1 VNLAEHLVGCAER
14 HPDALALVDGERR
27 VTYAELLED
36 ARRVAGGLVALG
48 VGRGDRVAVALRN
61 REETVLLWWATV
73 WLGGVFTPLNWRLRP
88 AELRYCVENAESA
101 LLAVEPDS
109 AGVAGLVQG
118 VPVVDVAGAGVG
130 TPFAELRAAEPA
142 GGALDVDDREPAL
155 MLYTSGT
162 TGNPKGVPRSHAAE
176 RAAAVAQVAQC
187 GHRPAERT
195 LGVMPLY
202 HTMGQRAML
211 TMTLVGGSL
220 HLMGDW
226 DGAGALAITEAD
238 RLTCLYLAPTLFHD
252 LALAH
257 AAAPRDISSVRRI
270 AYAGAPMTGVLVERL
285 VELFDP
291 EVFVN
296 HYGSTEIYTFTIHGD
311 QRAKPG
317 CAGRPG
323 MNARIRLV
331 RPEPGAPPDDVVA
344 PGEVGQIAC
353 ALSSDEAFAGYWRRP
368 DADEKQIRGGWYFPG
383 DLAQED
389 VDGDLWI
396 VGRIDDMVISGG
408 ENVHPLEIEE
418 HLVRHPAVLEAAVI
432 GHPDERL
439 GQIVAAY
446 VVTSAPVGEE
456 ELDAHCLASPD
467 LARFKRPRR
476 YIFVDE
482 LPKSAS
488 GKLLRRLL
496 KEEDE

>member
-1 VNLAEHLVGCAER
+1 MNFAEHLIGCAER
-14 HPDALALVDGERR
+14 HPDALALVDGDRR
-27 VTYAELLED
+27 MTYAELLAD
-36 ARRVAGGLVALG
+36 AQRVAGGLAALG

-61 REETVLLWWATV
+61 REETVVLWWATQ

-88 AELRYCVENAESA
+88 AELQYCVENAEAA

-109 AGVAGLVQG
+109 AGVAALVG
-118 VPVVDVAGAGVG
+118 DVPIVGVAGVATG
-130 TPFAELRAAEPA
+130 TPFAELRVAAPIA
-142 GGALDVDDREPAL
+142 GALDVDEREPSL

-176 RAAAVAQVAQC
+176 RNGAIAHVAQC
-187 GHRPAERT
+187 GYRPGERT

-202 HTMGQRAML
+202 HTMGQRSML
-211 TMTLVGGSL
+211 AMTLVGGSL

-226 DGAGALAITEAD
+226 NAPAALGLVEAE

-257 AAAPRDISSVRRI
+257 ADAPCDVSSVRRI
-270 AYAGAPMTGVLVERL
+270 AYAGAPMTGVLVERCVAL
-285 VELFDP
+285 YDP

-296 HYGSTEIYTFTIHGD
+296 HYGSTEVYTFTIHGD

-323 MNARIRLV
+323 MNERIRLI
-331 RPEPGAPPDDVVA
+331 RPEPDAGPDDVVA

-353 ALSSDEAFAGYWRRP
+353 ALTSDEAFSGYWRRP
-368 DADEKQIRGGWYFPG
+368 DADAKQIRGGWYFPG

-389 VDGDLWI
+389 ADGDLWI
-396 VGRIDDMVISGG
+396 VGRIDDMIISGG

-418 HLVRHPAVLEAAVI
+418 HLVRHPAVQEAAVI
-432 GHPDERL
+432 GVPDERF
-439 GQIVAAY
+439 GQLVAAY
-446 VVTSAPVGEE
+446 VVVSSPVTED

-476 YIFVDE
+476 YVFMDE

-496 KEEDE
+496 KEEQ

>member
-1 VNLAEHLVGCAER
+1 MNFAEHIVGCAER
-14 HPDALALVDGERR
+14 HPDALALVDGDRR
-27 VTYAELLED
+27 ITYAELVDE
-36 ARRVAGGLVALG
+36 AARVAGGLAAHG

-61 REETVLLWWATV
+61 RADTVVLWWATQ

-88 AELRYCVENAESA
+88 AELQYCVENAESA
-101 LLAVEPDS
+101 LVAIEPDS
-109 AGVAGLVQG
+109 AGVAELVD
-118 VPVVDVAGAGVG
+118 VPVVDVTTANLRGEPIPGA
-130 TPFAELRAAEPA
+130 F
-142 GGALDVDDREPAL
+142 DVDEREPAL

-176 RAAAVAQVAQC
+176 RNGAIAHVAQC
-187 GHRPAERT
+187 GYRPGERT

-202 HTMGQRAML
+202 HTMGQRSML
-211 TMTLVGGSL
+211 AMTLVGGSL

-226 DGAGALAITEAD
+226 DAGGALDAVAAE

-252 LALAH
+252 MALAH
-257 AAAPRDISSVRRI
+257 ADAPRDVSSVRRI
-270 AYAGAPMTGVLVERL
+270 AYAGAPMTGVLVERC
-285 VELFDP
+285 VAMYDP

-311 QRAKPG
+311 QRAKSG

-323 MNARIRLV
+323 MNERIRLI
-331 RPEPGAPPDDVVA
+331 RPEPDAGPDDVVA

-353 ALSSDEAFAGYWRRP
+353 ALSSDEAFSGYWRRP
-368 DADEKQIRGGWYFPG
+368 DADAKQIRGGWYFPG

-389 VDGDLWI
+389 EDGDLWI
-396 VGRIDDMVISGG
+396 VGRIDDMIISGG

-418 HLVRHPAVLEAAVI
+418 HLVRHPAVQEAAVI
-432 GHPDERL
+432 GVPDERL
-439 GQIVAAY
+439 GQLVTAYIVAAGP
-446 VVTSAPVGEE
+446 VTDE
-456 ELDAHCLASPD
+456 ELDGHCLASPD
-467 LARFKRPRR
+467 LARFKRPRA

-496 KEEDE
+496 KEEQ